1 MINDYVVQWST
12 ANRDNVAA
20 QLMGSEIIPVANQ
33 NQASHLLVTLLDVME
48 RARRAPTLLESLEVL
63 FTAHCVSL
71 AQAAVRPARITAA
84 IRIDASAT
92 SSRRFR
98 RCFRVL
104 LNASRVNTT
113 APEDHRLI
121 EKRSCKRR
129 DSNERPNYQNVSF
142 SLSSAAS
149 FFDWSQFHCFSLLRL
164 VIPFLTLFYGN
175 DGTKFSE

>member
-48 RARRAPTLLESLEVL
+48 RARRAPTLLESLEAL

-104 LNASRVNTT
+104 LNASRVSTT
-113 APEDHRLI
+113 ASRGSSVNREAIILASSLR
-121 EKRSCKRR
+121 
-129 DSNERPNYQNVSF
+129 
-142 SLSSAAS
+142 LSSVGARVPRRKS
-149 FFDWSQFHCFSLLRL
+149 
-164 VIPFLTLFYGN
+164 
-175 DGTKFSE
+175 